1 MYVKRETNEVADRLV
16 KESPSLMKKHVNMKD
31 FFFFFFFFS
40 LFLNLLIL
48 IINNT
53 KFIIFFFFFFFF
65 LDIQVLS

>member
-40 LFLNLLIL
+40 RYSSF
-48 IINNT
+48 
-53 KFIIFFFFFFFF
+53 
-65 LDIQVLS
+65 VLVMIVCVIELK